1 MSVDYL
7 MYCMSVLYFC
17 RSSHEVYIHQYNNYI
32 YLPHKFIMLVATI
45 FALSYSIINKNNVL
59 IISYGFI
66 CLLDVFT
73 LLLMLYCAYC
83 RNGLSILGSDDTNN
97 ELLLFLENKSND
109 VEDIIDIFIKV
120 GETDGSSYDK

>member
-1 MSVDYL
+1 MSFDYL
-7 MYCMSVLYFC
+7 MYCMSFLYFC
-17 RSSHEVYIHQYNNYI
+17 RCSHEIYLHQYNNYI
-32 YLPHKFIMLVATI
+32 HLSHKIIMSVATI
-45 FALSYSIINKNNVL
+45 FALSYSIINKNSVL

-73 LLLMLYCAYC
+73 LLLMLYCVYY
-83 RNGLSILGSDDTNN
+83 RNGLPMLTSDDTNN

-120 GETDGSSYDK
+120 GG